1 MTPRPGSGTLREPK
15 QALSGGLT
23 GCLRA
28 IRFFSRRGRP
38 VRFHLGGVLRHRR
51 FFVAGGQAIARPL
64 RINDQI
70 RIRTVRVIDENGEQ
84 LGVMPTE
91 NALALS
97 RGKGLDLIEVSPT
110 AVPPVCRI
118 SDYGRLKYEQSK
130 KDKDAR
136 KKQKNW
142 ELREVKLRPKIETH
156 DYEVKARMAE
166 RLLQDGGK
174 VKVTIMFRGRE
185 ITYTSFGKRLL
196 DRMSVD
202 MANIAT
208 VERDAKLEGK
218 NMFMILAPRAVP
230 LGPPKFTH
238 VKDSAVE
245 AAAKADA
252 AEEAAHA
259 AEIAES
265 GEPEH
270 IEPEH
275 IEPEHVEP
283 EHAEP
288 ANVGGTNA

>member
-1 MTPRPGSGTLREPK
+1 
-15 QALSGGLT
+15 
-23 GCLRA
+23 
-28 IRFFSRRGRP
+28 
-38 VRFHLGGVLRHRR
+38 
-51 FFVAGGQAIARPL
+51 
-64 RINDQI
+64 
-70 RIRTVRVIDENGEQ
+70 
-84 LGVMPTE
+84 MPTE
-91 NALALS
+91 NALALA
-97 RGKGLDLIEVSPT
+97 RQKGLDLIEVSPT

-196 DRMSVD
+196 DRMAVD
-202 MANIAT
+202 MTNIAIL
-208 VERDAKLEGK
+208 EREAKLEGK

-245 AAAKADA
+245 AAVKRD
-252 AEEAAHA
+252 AEEEAKHA
-259 AEIAES
+259 AESES
-265 GEPEH
+265 ESDAVAA
-270 IEPEH
+270 
-275 IEPEHVEP
+275 EHVELP
-283 EHAEP
+283 DEP
-288 ANVGGTNA
+288 VPAKTAVSQRV